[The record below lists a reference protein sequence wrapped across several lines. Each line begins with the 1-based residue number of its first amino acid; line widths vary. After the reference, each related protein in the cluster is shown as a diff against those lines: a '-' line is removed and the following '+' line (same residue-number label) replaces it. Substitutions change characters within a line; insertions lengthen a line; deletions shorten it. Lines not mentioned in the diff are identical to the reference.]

1 MVFWNCQIL
10 LEDNVCVTPKLMVL
24 WIYHKILYGTYDT
37 QIIFYDYFFTGGR
50 DFFIFGKNERLGN
63 QKGWG
68 RKRNWLLVPFPAC
81 PTGVTKCF
89 SIPIG
94 YQFIVVITINV
105 ISLKL
110 VTITNFKGLRTV
122 LFAAVSFQIFIS
134 AYISNT
140 FTLFTYTFLNIIQMQ
155 IVLSNHCG

>member
-10 LEDNVCVTPKLMVL
+10 LEDNGCVTPKLMVL

-37 QIIFYDYFFTGGR
+37 QIIFYDYFTTGGR

-89 SIPIG
+89 SISIG
-94 YQFIVVITINV
+94 YQFCIAITKAVIT
-105 ISLKL
+105 LKL
-110 VTITNFKGLRTV
+110 VTIGN
-122 LFAAVSFQIFIS
+122 LFEQKQRSLKQSKVTIVGDVSFLLHYHFGCYVLCTFIN
-134 AYISNT
+134 ISKT
-140 FTLFTYTFLNIIQMQ
+140 
-155 IVLSNHCG
+155 H